1 MSLFEKIIKGFIN
14 VVDSDNTFYFIMIW
28 LFAVLILQTIRAI

>member
-1 MSLFEKIIKGFIN
+1 MSLFERIMEKFLN

-28 LFAVLILQTIRAI
+28 FFAIMILQTIRTI

>member
-1 MSLFEKIIKGFIN
+1 MSLFEKIIKEFIN

-28 LFAVLILQTIRAI
+28 FFAVLILQTIRAM